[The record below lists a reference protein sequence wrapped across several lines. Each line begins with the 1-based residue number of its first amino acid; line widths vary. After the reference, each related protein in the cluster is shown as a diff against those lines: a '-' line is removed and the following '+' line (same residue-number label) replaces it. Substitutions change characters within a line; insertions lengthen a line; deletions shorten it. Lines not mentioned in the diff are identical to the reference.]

1 MPHTATDTSFTVNVG
16 ALALRSPLIAAS
28 GTCGF
33 GDELEA
39 LGVTTALGALVTK
52 TITLEP
58 REGNP
63 PPRICE
69 TSAGLINSIGLANP
83 GYDAFRRDILPRLA
97 GMSCPCV
104 VNVGGKTETEYLE
117 LARRLKDSPVPIALE
132 LNLSCPN
139 VSEGGLE
146 FSRNCDALGRV
157 TAAVRAI
164 WDRPLWVKLTPNV
177 ADIAP
182 LVAQAARSGADAVVV
197 ANTWLGMSIDWRTR
211 RSRIARPMGGF
222 SGPAI
227 KPLALR
233 TVWQAA
239 STRALP
245 VIGCGGLTTAE
256 DVLEFLVAGAAAVQ
270 LGSILMRDPLSPPV
284 MTRRIRELLAAE
296 GIARVEQ
303 LVGTFRH

>member
-1 MPHTATDTSFTVNVG
+1 MPDTDTILQVRVG
-16 ALALRSPLIAAS
+16 ALALRSPLLAAS

-33 GDELEA
+33 GEELERI
-39 LGVTTALGALVTK
+39 GVTAALGALVTK
-52 TITLEP
+52 TVTREP

-83 GYDAFRRDILPRLA
+83 GWDYFRRAILPRLDRL
-97 GMSCPCV
+97 GCPCV
-104 VNVGGKTETEYLE
+104 VNIGGKTEDEYVE
-117 LARRLKDSPVPIALE
+117 LARRLRDSPIPAALE

-146 FSRNCDALGRV
+146 FSRDREALLRV
-157 TAAVRAI
+157 TAAVRAR

-182 LVAQAARSGADAVVV
+182 FAAQAARGGADAVVV
-197 ANTWLGMSIDWRTR
+197 ANTWLGMAVDWRRR

-233 TVWQAA
+233 TAWQAA
-239 STRALP
+239 AARALP
-245 VIGCGGLTTAE
+245 VIGCGGIAAAE

-270 LGSILMRDPLSPPV
+270 LGSILMRDPFAPRHMDAAL
-284 MTRRIRELLAAE
+284 RALLAAD
-296 GIARVEQ
+296 GIARIAA
-303 LVGTFRH
+303 LTGTLQT